1 MGSISDDES
10 TPHRREDI
18 GTVPFLCP
26 VVPAFCRR
34 RGKINSIH
42 AMPMALLLRYEKVLP
57 LGLCPS
63 HTVIVS
69 TFRCTY
75 PDQITFTLP
84 ILTPTNMRRQSSI
97 NININTPL
105 LPSGTFV
112 SCSTDTAS
120 ALALPPMSVAE
131 RIAALQI
138 GGRERRDYESTAAA
152 HNVSTLTAVRPPTTL
167 TLKNNDAFDDRTSA
181 FQNNVDVEEVS
192 GQSAAW
198 ELSMT
203 RKAAVDGDN
212 IKSRPLLSNQAILIG
227 SDVSVTALNLKPKR
241 HGKDS
246 ILKDATN
253 EMRIENKAKKSI
265 NLPTKTNSKKIKPPS
280 HKSSKPEKKKYP
292 YSNATPD
299 ISISF
304 DSLPKKVL
312 NEFSFKAKK
321 TASFANKGMMK
332 SSDGGGVGGDGD
344 EKKETKAGD
353 DLGDELKYISLQDV
367 RPVEKPRVPDNG
379 TIISVMTVTTTD
391 NRGEGEELETILD
404 DTFTLQNVED
414 GCFDTKKIITTSIRA
429 MELSLGVLAD
439 KVAEGYDMFASEL
452 QENLRLRSEVGAIE
466 I

>member
-1 MGSISDDES
+1 
-10 TPHRREDI
+10 
-18 GTVPFLCP
+18 
-26 VVPAFCRR
+26 
-34 RGKINSIH
+34 
-42 AMPMALLLRYEKVLP
+42 
-57 LGLCPS
+57 
-63 HTVIVS
+63 
-69 TFRCTY
+69 
-75 PDQITFTLP
+75 
-84 ILTPTNMRRQSSI
+84 MRRQSS
-97 NININTPL
+97 INTPL

-120 ALALPPMSVAE
+120 ALALPPISVAE

-152 HNVSTLTAVRPPTTL
+152 NKVSTLTAVRPPTTL
-167 TLKNNDAFDDRTSA
+167 KNNDAFDDRTAA
-181 FQNNVDVEEVS
+181 FQNDVDVEEES
-192 GQSAAW
+192 GQSAEW
-198 ELSMT
+198 KLSMT
-203 RKAAVDGDN
+203 RKAAVDGAN
-212 IKSRPLLSNQAILIG
+212 IKSQPLLSNQAILIG

-241 HGKDS
+241 HGKGS

-253 EMRIENKAKKSI
+253 KMRIENKAKKSV
-265 NLPTKTNSKKIKPPS
+265 NLPTKTNSKKIKPREL
-280 HKSSKPEKKKYP
+280 HGSSKSEKKKFP
-292 YSNATPD
+292 YSNATSD

-312 NEFSFKAKK
+312 NEVSFKAKK
-321 TASFANKGMMK
+321 TVSFANKCMMK
-332 SSDGGGVGGDGD
+332 SSDGDGDVVGVGGDGD

-353 DLGDELKYISLQDV
+353 DLGDELKYISFKDV
-367 RPVEKPRVPDNG
+367 RSIEKSRVPVPDNG

-391 NRGEGEELETILD
+391 NGGEGEELETILN

-452 QENLRLRSEVGAIE
+452 QENLRLRSEAVAIQ